1 MRWRA
6 KPHHSRWGFCLG
18 SSTSL
23 LYLYLYACISLQ
35 VSPVHPTIDIAS
47 ATVYTET
54 LSRIEMEEK
63 NRLEDKETSRLE
75 AFSDGVFAVA
85 ITLLVL
91 NIKPPP
97 DNILDNKQW
106 WSALLGQLPAL
117 LALVTSFFTIGIM
130 WINHHRLFNLIKRTD
145 TGLMLFN
152 LLLLLVIVFIP
163 YPTALVAQQYVLNPK
178 MYDAALLYSGTNV
191 FLAICFNLLWRY
203 ASYHNRLLGKNA
215 DTRAVKAISRQY
227 LGGPLLYLIAFGL
240 AFVSVPASII
250 FLLLLALFFAIP
262 PRPPRQP
269 RSSNASTDLS
279 QD

>member
-1 MRWRA
+1 M
-6 KPHHSRWGFCLG
+6 
-18 SSTSL
+18 
-23 LYLYLYACISLQ
+23 Q
-35 VSPVHPTIDIAS
+35 
-47 ATVYTET
+47 
-54 LSRIEMEEK
+54 
-63 NRLEDKETSRLE
+63 DKETSRLE

-97 DNILDNKQW
+97 DLVLTGGGSGFWKE
-106 WSALLGQLPAL
+106 LGVQLPAL
-117 LALVTSFFTIGIM
+117 LAFVTSFFTIGIM

-145 TGLMLFN
+145 TGLLLFN

-163 YPTALVAQQYVLNPK
+163 YPTALVAQQYALNPK

-203 ASYHNRLLGKNA
+203 ASYHNRLLGKDI
-215 DTRAVKAISRQY
+215 DTRAVAAISRQY

-240 AFVSVPASII
+240 AFISVPASIL

-262 PRPPRQP
+262 PRKP
-269 RSSNASTDLS
+269 RSKSDSNGLLTTEE
-279 QD
+279 